1 MRSVGFVILNSS
13 YASKCCH
20 SKQFHEYFVCYNYR
34 NDRIFFVAT
43 KQNVKDVLNKFIPQL
58 VKVLPMEDAI
68 FIARLDAVSL
78 FSGNVKATIQSLN
91 FPTSAD
97 KASYFLDNIIFPN
110 VNNDNT
116 NLNKLLTVMDEFDS
130 EALKY
135 LSAEIRTA
143 LLF

>member
-68 FIARLDAVSL
+68 FIAGFQRLLPYFAKEFKHSVCNTA
-78 FSGNVKATIQSLN
+78 GNSTCKSSCMHI
-91 FPTSAD
+91 
-97 KASYFLDNIIFPN
+97 
-110 VNNDNT
+110 NT
-116 NLNKLLTVMDEFDS
+116 N
-130 EALKY
+130 
-135 LSAEIRTA
+135 IRVDLDPEEMPKIKT
-143 LLF
+143 FKRNFK